1 MVCLHLE
8 GGSAMKIVA
17 IDLGQSKSVFCEF
30 DTTTGEYGFSRLIT
44 TAERIHTLLQRERP
58 DQVVVEIC
66 PLAATVHDVATE
78 LGLDVIVADTTQDAW
93 RWKNNKRKTDR
104 DDALKLARLGALG
117 QLNPVHIPS
126 PRMRQWR
133 RAVEHRQTL
142 VAEVTRCKNRIRSL
156 LLPQGHRLP
165 RGKSGWALKVVE
177 RLCTL
182 AQPLS
187 ACGAEE
193 LWRGL
198 LHVELRRLEALL
210 RLRGELD
217 AKLDEL
223 VRGDARTRRLVTI
236 PGVGPRTAEVL
247 VAVLDDARRF
257 HSRRQVAA
265 YAGLTPRRYQ
275 SGQIDR
281 QGRISKRGSPLLR
294 QVLNQAAWAAV
305 RCNPHLRQVFLRISG
320 RRKGRRKPA
329 IVAVMRRLLV
339 TAWALLRDETV
350 YQPRPPARSA
360 A

>member
-8 GGSAMKIVA
+8 GDPAMKIVA
-17 IDLGQSKSVFCEF
+17 IDLGQSKSVFCRF
-30 DTTTGEYGFSRLIT
+30 DTTAGDYRFGSLATTGE
-44 TAERIHTLLQRERP
+44 RIRTLLQRERP

-66 PLAATVHDVATE
+66 PLAAVVHDVAGE
-78 LGLDVIVADTTQDAW
+78 LGLKVIVADTTQDAW
-93 RWKNNKRKTDR
+93 RWKNSKRKTDR
-104 DDALKLARLGALG
+104 DDALKLARLAALG

-126 PRMRQWR
+126 PRMREWR

-156 LLPQGHRLP
+156 LLPHGHRLP
-165 RGKSGWALKVVE
+165 RGKSGWSLKVLDS
-177 RLCTL
+177 LCAL

-187 ACGAEE
+187 ACRPEE

-198 LHVELRRLEALL
+198 LQLELCRLESVLHLRR
-210 RLRGELD
+210 ELD

-223 VRGDARTRRLVTI
+223 ARGDARTRRLVTL
-236 PGVGPRTAEVL
+236 PGVGPRTAEVI

-257 HSRRQVAA
+257 RSRRQVAA

-275 SGQIDR
+275 SGQMDR

-305 RCNPHLRQVFLRISG
+305 RCNPHLREVFLRISG
-320 RRKGRRKPA
+320 GRKGRRKPA

-339 TAWALLRDETV
+339 TGWALLRDQTV
-350 YQPRPPARSA
+350 YQPRPAARSA

>member
-1 MVCLHLE
+1 M
-8 GGSAMKIVA
+8 SIVA
-17 IDLGQSKSVFCEF
+17 IDLGQSKSVFCKV
-30 DTTTGEYGFSRLIT
+30 DTTTGNCRFGRLTT
-44 TAERIHTLLQRERP
+44 TAERIRTLLQRERP
-58 DQVVVEIC
+58 EQVVVEIC

-78 LGLDVIVADTTQDAW
+78 LGLEVIVADTTQDAW

-104 DDALKLARLGALG
+104 DDALKLARLAALG

-165 RGKSGWALKVVE
+165 RGKSGWTLKAIDTVCALA
-177 RLCTL
+177 R
-182 AQPLS
+182 PLP
-187 ACGAEE
+187 ACELEE

-198 LHVELRRLEALL
+198 LDVELRRLESLL
-210 RLRGELD
+210 RLRRDLES
-217 AKLDEL
+217 KLDEL
-223 VRGDARTRRLVTI
+223 VRTDARTRRLMTI
-236 PGVGPRTAEVL
+236 PGVGPRTAEVI
-247 VAVLDDARRF
+247 VAVLDDAQRF
-257 HSRRQVAA
+257 RSRRQVGA

-275 SGQIDR
+275 SGQMDR

-294 QVLNQAAWAAV
+294 QVLNQAAWVAV
-305 RCNPHLRQVFLRISG
+305 RCNPHLRDVFLRISG
-320 RRKGRRKPA
+320 GRRGRRKQA

-339 TAWALLRDETV
+339 IAWALLRDETR
-350 YQPRPPARSA
+350 YRPRAVAASA